1 MTLRDIGGCPV
12 WLAALGV
19 AGFEGRPGATE
30 EEIAQ
35 AEQTL
40 GVRFPDDYRAFLRWS
55 DGGGGWIG
63 TAYAAF
69 WSTEELPKRNAD
81 YAIPESVPGA
91 VGIGSDGGG
100 ECLALDYRANASA
113 PRLVFLPFIGMD
125 DADSA
130 WVLGDSFADGLAQL
144 ATEPIDEVQDTR

>member
-1 MTLRDIGGCPV
+1 MTPWDIEGCPA
-12 WLAALGV
+12 WLAELGV
-19 AGFEGRPGATE
+19 AEFEGRPGATE
-30 EEIAQ
+30 EDIAR

-55 DGGGGWIG
+55 DGGAGWIG
-63 TAYAAF
+63 TAYADF
-69 WSTEELPKRNAD
+69 WSTDELPKRNAD
-81 YAIPESVPGA
+81 YEIPEWVPGA

-100 ECLALDYRANASA
+100 ECYALDYRANASA

-130 WVLGDSFADGLAQL
+130 WVLGESFADGLAQYG
-144 ATEPIDEVQDTR
+144 TRPIDEVQDVR